1 MLNPF
6 APPSDPGSYVDL
18 RKRMHQNVQYLR
30 VNDKIFEVVKN
41 AYEHALIRE
50 NVVLSRPERNRML
63 SQIMKMSGMTC
74 AGNLTKAP
82 RLPKPFIFLR

>member
-6 APPSDPGSYVDL
+6 ASQPDSGSYIDL
-18 RKRMHQNVQYLR
+18 RKRMFQRVQSLM

-50 NVVLSRPERNRML
+50 NVILSRAERDRML
-63 SQIMKMSGMTC
+63 SQIMKMVLEDMIKKLNEGPTS
-74 AGNLTKAP
+74 A
-82 RLPKPFIFLR
+82 